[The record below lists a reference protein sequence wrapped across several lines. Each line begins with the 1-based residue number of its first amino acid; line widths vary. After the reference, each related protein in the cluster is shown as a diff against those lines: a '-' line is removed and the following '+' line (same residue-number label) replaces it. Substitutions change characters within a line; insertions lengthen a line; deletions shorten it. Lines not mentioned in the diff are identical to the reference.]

1 MAITRIHKDEMAPLA
16 GLRPVRR
23 VAMIAVHSNPLA
35 EPGAGDSGGMTVY
48 IRQIAQSLSGRDV
61 EVDIYTRR
69 DASGLPD
76 VAELQPGVRVIQ
88 IEAGDPGISKE
99 EIPAH
104 LPEFTQNL
112 LRTLERMDRYDLIH
126 SHYWLSGRV
135 ASRVSRRLQIPF
147 VHTFHSLAR
156 AKNDTSADEAT
167 REPELRLAGE
177 DRVIREADAIVAS
190 TCEERR
196 WLVNLY
202 AAHPDRVH
210 VIPPG
215 VDHDLFSP
223 GDQAK
228 ARRQL
233 GLNAERV
240 LLFVGRLQ
248 PLKAANIAICAVSH
262 LIRSGRLSTDE
273 TKLLVVG
280 GPSGLTGDY
289 ELERLKRLTHDVGLE
304 GVIEFVPARPHQ
316 ELIRYYRASDVCL
329 VPSLTETFGLVA
341 LEAQACGVPVVASE
355 VGGLNSVVRHGETG
369 FLVEPNSIEEF
380 ADRSWQ
386 ILSDPQL
393 KNVLASCGASLSHDF
408 SWSRSAG
415 ELYELYSAISQAM
428 VVPAEP
434 PC

>member
-1 MAITRIHKDEMAPLA
+1 VAITRIHKDELGLVA
-16 GLRPVRR
+16 GHRPVRR

-48 IRQIAQSLSGRDV
+48 IRQIAKSMSARDV

-76 VAELQPGVRVIQ
+76 VAELHPGVRVIQ
-88 IEAGDPGISKE
+88 IEAGEPGISKE

-112 LRTLERMDRYDLIH
+112 LRTLERVDRYDLIH
-126 SHYWLSGRV
+126 SHYWLAGRV
-135 ASRVSRRLQIPF
+135 ASRVSGRLSIPF
-147 VHTFHSLAR
+147 VHTFHSLGR
-156 AKNDTSADEAT
+156 AKNASAGRET

-196 WLVNLY
+196 WLINLY
-202 AAHPDRVH
+202 AAHHDRVH

-228 ARRQL
+228 ARRRL
-233 GLNAERV
+233 GLSAERV

-262 LIRSGRLSTDE
+262 LIRSGRLSSDE

-289 ELERLKRLTHDVGLE
+289 ELERLKRLTHEVGLD
-304 GVIEFVPARPHQ
+304 GVVEFVPARPHQ
-316 ELIRYYRASDVCL
+316 GLSRYYRAADVCL

-341 LEAQACGVPVVASE
+341 LEAQACGVPVVASA
-355 VGGLNSVVRHGETG
+355 VGGLSSVVRHGETG
-369 FLVEPNSIEEF
+369 FLVEPNSIEDF

-386 ILSDPQL
+386 ILSDQQL
-393 KNVLASCGASLSHDF
+393 RNALASCAASLSHDF

>member
-1 MAITRIHKDEMAPLA
+1 MAITRIHEDASTPVA
-16 GLRPVRR
+16 GLGPVRR
-23 VAMIAVHSNPLA
+23 VAMIAVHSNPLT

-48 IRQIAQSLSGRDV
+48 IRQIARSLSSRNV

-76 VAELQPGVRVIQ
+76 VAELHPGVRVIQ
-88 IEAGDPGISKE
+88 IESGEPVISKE

-104 LPEFTQNL
+104 LSEFTQNL
-112 LRTLERMDRYDLIH
+112 LRTLQRMDRYDLIH

-135 ASRVSRRLQIPF
+135 ASRVSGRLSIPF
-147 VHTFHSLAR
+147 VHTFHSLGR
-156 AKNDTSADEAT
+156 AKNASAGGET
-167 REPELRLAGE
+167 PEPELRLAGE

-196 WLVNLY
+196 WLINLY
-202 AAHPDRVH
+202 GAHPDRVH

-223 GDQAK
+223 GDQAD
-228 ARRQL
+228 ARRDL
-233 GLNAERV
+233 GLSAERV

-248 PLKAANIAICAVSH
+248 PLKAANIAICAVSQ
-262 LIRSGRLSTDE
+262 LIRSGRLSPAE

-289 ELERLKRLTHDVGLE
+289 ELERLKRLTRDVGLD
-304 GVIEFVPARPHQ
+304 GVVEFVAARPHQ
-316 ELIRYYRASDVCL
+316 ELSSYYRAADVCL

-341 LEAQACGVPVVASE
+341 LEAQACGVPVVASA
-355 VGGLNSVVRHGETG
+355 VGGLSSVVRHGETG
-369 FLVEPNSIEEF
+369 FLVEPNSIEDF
-380 ADRSWQ
+380 ADRAWQ
-386 ILSDPQL
+386 ILSDQQL
-393 KNVLASCGASLSHDF
+393 KNALSACAASLSHDF

-428 VVPAEP
+428 IVPAEP